1 MNPGKQPPARPRH
14 WVACVSVNAE
24 EPDFLRTARA
34 SYDAMAPDYA
44 AHVPDALVTRPLDR
58 ALVTAFADL
67 VRDNGP
73 APVADLGCGPG
84 HVTARLDAL
93 GVPVFGVDLSPRMV
107 TLARR
112 AHPGLRF
119 HVGTVTALDLPPE
132 TLGGIAALDVVDHVP
147 TGHLSTVF
155 NEFQRILVPGGQ
167 VLLGFRTGTDDRT
180 RLTERFGHGIELD
193 HYWHA
198 PETITGQLAE
208 AGLLVHAR
216 TLLDP
221 DEDEKRDRVF
231 LLARKPSGARPQRP
245 AA

>member
-1 MNPGKQPPARPRH
+1 M
-14 WVACVSVNAE
+14 NAE

-44 AHVPDALVTRPLDR
+44 ARVPDGLATRPLDR

-67 VRDNGP
+67 VRENGP
-73 APVADLGCGPG
+73 APVADLGCGLG

-107 TLARR
+107 ALARR
-112 AHPGLRF
+112 THPELRF

-132 TLGGIAALDVVDHVP
+132 TLGGIAALDVVGHVP
-147 TGHLSTVF
+147 TEHLLPVF
-155 NEFQRILVPGGQ
+155 TEFQRILVPGGQ
-167 VLLGFRTGTDDRT
+167 VLLGFRAGTDDRT
-180 RLTERFGHGIELD
+180 HLTERFGHDIELD
-193 HYWHA
+193 DYWHA
-198 PETITGQLAE
+198 PDTVIGRLAE

-221 DEDEKRDRVF
+221 DEDGKRDRVF
-231 LLARKPSGARPQRP
+231 LLARKPSAGQQRRPP
-245 AA
+245 A